1 MYRRRAASHA
11 GRISN
16 HKTQTYKTTEC
27 RPQDNR
33 LAAEAAKNY
42 QPRSSE
48 SMDFAG
54 KRIAAGIRTLNAVFE
69 IRLPHPFEF
78 LLIRNS

>member
-1 MYRRRAASHA
+1 
-11 GRISN
+11 
-16 HKTQTYKTTEC
+16 
-27 RPQDNR
+27 
-33 LAAEAAKNY
+33 
-42 QPRSSE
+42 
-48 SMDFAG
+48 MDFAG